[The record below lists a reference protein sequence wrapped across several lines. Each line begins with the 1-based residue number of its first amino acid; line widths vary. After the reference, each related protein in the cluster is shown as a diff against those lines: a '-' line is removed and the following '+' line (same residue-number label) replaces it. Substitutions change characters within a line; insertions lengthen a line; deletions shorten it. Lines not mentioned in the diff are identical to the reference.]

1 MVVMAPA
8 LTEAGQSQNFKLPP
22 SSHSLPASPVGV
34 TLSALN
40 NISQLLSNRHLLCKD
55 GHVDLVTK
63 FTGRKQLEQQLN
75 LIANGLIKEIQT
87 ESGNFT
93 FDNLTTLAV
102 ASARR
107 SEALQPAGSKAG
119 GSESASVKEG
129 GYMMNNCDP
138 SMGDQEDNMGL
149 QKSNTTVPSLESGN
163 FLKEKSL
170 TNDMDQLFKN
180 LGAAISSSDLGG
192 SVDLGQNVEELL
204 QVIKS
209 MESNTTEPD
218 VPLHGES
225 VGIDPGEGG
234 EPEGMFTISDGTDI
248 ASGLSTFEREL
259 LNDVDMMNMCVD
271 VNLGESSLALENKEA
286 LTKERLEEARKKQFE
301 MERKCERLLRRLRK
315 LQART
320 MGKQVSEE
328 VTGLLE
334 NAYGMLKQSAYQ
346 KEQTTSGLNSGAVC
360 VSVPSEEMSAVKSEA
375 SRKDRKSR
383 GITAY
388 AMATLFRRLDMLSQ
402 QQAAVSTRHHSSQ
415 RYFGSGSGDHGP
427 PATASNGP
435 RVLPKFTME
444 VKNELEKVSGQL
456 HTQLKMVESC
466 VDSDATASSSGGE
479 SCDEMQ
485 SFNNHHQM
493 HVTM

>member
-1 MVVMAPA
+1 
-8 LTEAGQSQNFKLPP
+8 
-22 SSHSLPASPVGV
+22 
-34 TLSALN
+34 
-40 NISQLLSNRHLLCKD
+40 
-55 GHVDLVTK
+55 
-63 FTGRKQLEQQLN
+63 
-75 LIANGLIKEIQT
+75 
-87 ESGNFT
+87 
-93 FDNLTTLAV
+93 
-102 ASARR
+102 
-107 SEALQPAGSKAG
+107 
-119 GSESASVKEG
+119 
-129 GYMMNNCDP
+129 
-138 SMGDQEDNMGL
+138 
-149 QKSNTTVPSLESGN
+149 
-163 FLKEKSL
+163 LKEKNLS
-170 TNDMDQLFKN
+170 NDMDQLFKN
-180 LGAAISSSDLGG
+180 FGAAISSSDMGG

-209 MESNTTEPD
+209 MESNATEQD

-225 VGIDPGEGG
+225 VGIDPGESG
-234 EPEGMFTISDGTDI
+234 EPEGMFAISDGTDI

-271 VNLGESSLALENKEA
+271 VNLGENSLATENKEA

-334 NAYGMLKQSAYQ
+334 NAHWMLKQSLSQ
-346 KEQTTSGLNSGAVC
+346 KETALGLNSGAVGAS
-360 VSVPSEEMSAVKSEA
+360 VSSEEMSAAKPEVF
-375 SRKDRKSR
+375 RKDRKSK
-383 GITAY
+383 GMTTY

-402 QQAAVSTRHHSSQ
+402 QQAAVSTRHQALQ
-415 RYFGSGSGDHGP
+415 RYFGSGSGDHGL
-427 PATASNGP
+427 PAAASNGP
-435 RVLPKFTME
+435 RVLPKFTTD

-456 HTQLKMVESC
+456 HAQLKMVENC

-493 HVTM
+493 HITM